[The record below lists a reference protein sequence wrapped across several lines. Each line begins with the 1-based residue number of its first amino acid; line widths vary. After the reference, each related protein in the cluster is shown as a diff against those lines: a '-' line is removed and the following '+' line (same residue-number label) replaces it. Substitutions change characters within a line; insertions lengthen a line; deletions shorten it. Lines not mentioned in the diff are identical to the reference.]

1 MGVVIHHTHL
11 YDVHL
16 EPPCSANFKI
26 SSDLEVWPFAFVQ
39 KIESRLILHE
49 SRLILHGILYK
60 GQIRLRNLLR
70 LQYVRAIFGTSSVGM
85 ITCHL
90 AIRSSL

>member
-16 EPPCSANFKI
+16 EPLCSANFKI
-26 SSDLEVWPFAFVQ
+26 SSDLEVWPFALVQ
-39 KIESRLILHE
+39 KIESRLIL
-49 SRLILHGILYK
+49 LGILYK

-85 ITCHL
+85 TTCRL
-90 AIRSSL
+90 AIRLSL